1 MDLSSSSS
9 VYTSF
14 SSLSKTP
21 PSFSLSSSSS
31 SRQNSLQLLLL
42 RSHLPQRAL
51 FLRNPI
57 LPPPFSRQNRLP
69 LSPVRVSN
77 QSENDDGFLLE
88 DVPHLTN
95 FLPNLPVLFFLL
107 LHFFLFTLFFNDT
120 NTRHNKNLKK
130 WMCWCHWD
138 MSSDTPPEV
147 LESYFP
153 NNDTSSVSLGVMF
166 EFYTLLRKLLG
177 VLILMVKCFTI

>member
-21 PSFSLSSSSS
+21 PSFSLSSSSSS

-69 LSPVRVSN
+69 LAPVRVSN

-120 NTRHNKNLKK
+120 NTKTQYKFEKMN
-130 WMCWCHWD
+130 
-138 MSSDTPPEV
+138 V
-147 LESYFP
+147 L
-153 NNDTSSVSLGVMF
+153 VSLRHVVGHTVGGVRELF
-166 EFYTLLRKLLG
+166 SQ
-177 VLILMVKCFTI
+177 